1 MESVS
6 FFVEAGALAEECAAK
21 QNGVCYL
28 FVHLEATDAATAAT
42 EPRRLFHKG
51 DFTPSCGWGIHPS
64 IMPSQRVCAPGNL
77 PLAFAEPGGKEVEDM
92 ETMKACVPDLMHSR
106 IEDIVNAQT
115 VDEEIVAHMR
125 ELDSRLEA
133 LQALAR
139 DGEAETARG
148 LAEEVQSL
156 YSRIRRDFVAMAY
169 RQGLIDGGRLRE
181 IFSDS
186 SEKTPQLDVAP

>member
-1 MESVS
+1 
-6 FFVEAGALAEECAAK
+6 
-21 QNGVCYL
+21 
-28 FVHLEATDAATAAT
+28 
-42 EPRRLFHKG
+42 
-51 DFTPSCGWGIHPS
+51 
-64 IMPSQRVCAPGNL
+64 
-77 PLAFAEPGGKEVEDM
+77 M